1 MRLVSGIQPTG
12 TVHLGNYFGALL
24 NWVKLQNEG
33 HDCFFFVANQHAI
46 TMPQNPE
53 ALRKSS
59 LSIIAVLVAVGLDP
73 QKSTLFIQSDV
84 AEHAQLSWILTC
96 LAPMGEMERMIQYK
110 EKSESQPHHANA
122 GLFTYPILQAADVL
136 LYRAEGVPVGAD
148 QAQHLEL
155 VRELAKK
162 FNNHYQ
168 HYFAEPQPLIV
179 KTAKI
184 IGLDGKAKMSKS
196 LNNYIGLTDSDDENW
211 NKLRH
216 AATDPARV
224 RREDPG
230 NPDICNVYA
239 LHQLFGTEEDLA
251 WVRKGC
257 STATIGCMDC
267 KKRLFE
273 NMNKTIN
280 PIRDRYRELMDNPK
294 KLQEIADAGAEK
306 ARAVAQKT
314 LSEVYKI
321 VGFK

>member
-46 TMPQNPE
+46 TLPQNPDE
-53 ALRKSS
+53 LRSRS
-59 LSIIAVLVAVGLDP
+59 LAIIAVLVAVGLDP
-73 QKSTLFIQSDV
+73 EKATLFIQSDV
-84 AEHAQLSWILTC
+84 PQHVQLSWILTC
-96 LAPMGEMERMIQYK
+96 LAPMGEMERMIQFK
-110 EKSESQPHHANA
+110 EKSESNPHQATA
-122 GLFTYPILQAADVL
+122 GLFSYPILQAADVL
-136 LYRAEGVPVGAD
+136 IYKPQGVPVGAD

-155 VRELAKK
+155 MRELARK
-162 FNNHYQ
+162 FNNHYG
-168 HYFAEPQPLIV
+168 HYFTEPDALIV

-196 LNNYIGLTDSDDENW
+196 LNNFIGLTDSTEENW
-211 NKLRH
+211 NKLRG

-230 NPDICNVYA
+230 NPEICNVYA
-239 LHQLFGTEEDLA
+239 LHQLFSSEEDLA
-251 WVRKGC
+251 WVRQGC
-257 STATIGCMDC
+257 TTAGIGCMDC
-267 KKRLFE
+267 KKRLAT
-273 NMNKTIN
+273 NMDKTLE
-280 PIRDRYRELMDNPK
+280 PIRNRYRELMDNPT
-294 KLQEIADAGAEK
+294 KLREIADLGAQK

-314 LSEVYKI
+314 LDDVYTM